1 MKVSCFWWC
10 SVGLAILLTTASAAQ
25 PSDSAVSGAWG
36 WAAATP
42 GGRGGQILRVTNLHA
57 SGAGSLREALE
68 ANGTRIIVFEVGG
81 VIDLGKKTL
90 SIKNPDVTVAGQT
103 APPPGISIIK
113 GGIVIQT
120 HDVILQHLR
129 VRPGEAGAAKK
140 SGWEVDA
147 IGTSSGAHDVVI
159 DHCSTSWATDENLSA
174 SGERFSGA
182 TVDQW
187 RKGTSHRV
195 TISHCII
202 AEGLDHSTHSKGAHS
217 KGSLIHDNAT
227 DIAVIANLYASN
239 GQRNPYFK
247 GGARGVVVNNLID
260 NPGSAAIHY
269 GLQLGEWGMHPWV
282 SGQIAIVGNVLNHGS
297 DTKAGLALFS
307 TNGTP
312 CELFLEDNLAFDRAG
327 NPVNL
332 TSGAYTAKDSP
343 PTWPPGLQSIPASEV
358 KEYILANA
366 GARPWDRDDV
376 DRRIVQQ
383 VRDGKGK
390 IPNSEQEVG
399 GYPKSPESHRPFE
412 RTGDCRCAGTRT
424 GDGQRKGRAA
434 G

>member
-1 MKVSCFWWC
+1 MKAIRHFGCLGW
-10 SVGLAILLTTASAAQ
+10 LAVAVTTASAAQ
-25 PSDSAVSGAWG
+25 PSDVALPGAWG

-42 GGRGGQILRVTNLHA
+42 GGRGGQILRVTNLRA

-68 ANGTRIIVFEVGG
+68 ADGPRIVVFEVGG
-81 VIDLGKKTL
+81 VIDLGRDTL
-90 SIKNPDVTVAGQT
+90 SIKNPYVTVAGQT
-103 APPPGISIIK
+103 APTPGITIIK
-113 GGIVIQT
+113 GGIGIQT

-147 IGTSSGAHDVVI
+147 IATSGGAHDVVI

-182 TVDQW
+182 TAEEW

-202 AEGLDHSTHSKGAHS
+202 AEGLDHSTHGKGAHS
-217 KGSLIHDNAT
+217 KGSVIHDNAT

-269 GLQLGEWGMHPWV
+269 GLQLGEWGRHPWV
-282 SGQIAIVGNVLNHGS
+282 AGQIAIVGNVLNPGP
-297 DTKAGLALFS
+297 DTKTGFALFS

-312 CELFLEDNLAFDRAG
+312 CEVFLDDNLVFDWAG
-327 NPVNL
+327 NPVRL

-343 PTWPPGLQSIPASEV
+343 PTWPPGLQTIPGSQV
-358 KEYILANA
+358 KEYVLANA
-366 GARPWDRDDV
+366 GARPWDRDAV
-376 DRRIVQQ
+376 DRRIIQQ
-383 VRDGKGK
+383 VRDGTGK
-390 IPNSEQEVG
+390 IPDSEQEVG
-399 GYPKSPESHRPFE
+399 GYPNPPETHRAFDAS
-412 RTGDCRCAGTRT
+412 RWDLSTMTSR
-424 GDGQRKGRAA
+424 
-434 G
+434 

>member
-1 MKVSCFWWC
+1 MKAVTFWGW
-10 SVGLAILLTTASAAQ
+10 SVWLAMLLVTASAAQ
-25 PSDSAVSGAWG
+25 PSDSAISGAWG

-42 GGRGGQILRVTNLHA
+42 GGRGGQILRVTNLRA
-57 SGAGSLREALE
+57 SGVGSLREALDAE
-68 ANGTRIIVFEVGG
+68 GLRIVVFEVGG
-81 VIDLGKKTL
+81 VIDLGKSTL
-90 SIKNPDVTVAGQT
+90 SIKNPYVTVAGQT
-103 APPPGISIIK
+103 APSPGITIIK
-113 GGIVIQT
+113 GGIGIQT

-147 IGTSSGAHDVVI
+147 IATGSGAHDVVI

-182 TVDQW
+182 TVEEW

-202 AEGLDHSTHSKGAHS
+202 AEGLDHSTHGKGAHS

-269 GLQLGEWGMHPWV
+269 GLQLGEWGLHPWV
-282 SGQIAIVGNVLNHGS
+282 AGQIAIVGNVLHHGP
-297 DTKAGLALFS
+297 DTRAGLPLFS
-307 TNGTP
+307 TNATP
-312 CELFLEDNLAFDRAG
+312 CEVFLDDNLAFDRAG
-327 NPVNL
+327 NLARL
-332 TSGAYTAKDSP
+332 TSGVFTAKDSP
-343 PTWPPGLQSIPASEV
+343 PTWPPGLQSLPANEV
-358 KEYILANA
+358 KQYVLANA
-366 GARPWDRDDV
+366 GARPWDRDAV
-376 DRRIVQQ
+376 DCRIIQQ
-383 VRDGKGK
+383 VRDGKGR
-390 IPNSEQEVG
+390 IPDSEQEVG
-399 GYPKSPESHRPFE
+399 GYPNPPETHRAFDAS
-412 RTGDCRCAGTRT
+412 RWDLSTMTSR
-424 GDGQRKGRAA
+424 
-434 G
+434 

>member
-68 ANGTRIIVFEVGG
+68 TNGTRIIVFEVGG

-202 AEGLDHSTHSKGAHS
+202 AEGLDHSTHGKGAHS

-269 GLQLGEWGMHPWV
+269 GLQLGEWGLHPWV
-282 SGQIAIVGNVLNHGS
+282 SGQIAIVGNVLKHGS

-312 CELFLEDNLAFDRAG
+312 CELFLEDNLAFDRAR
-327 NPVNL
+327 NPVRL

-399 GYPKSPESHRPFE
+399 GYPNAPESHRPFDPSQWDLSTMAS
-412 RTGDCRCAGTRT
+412 R
-424 GDGQRKGRAA
+424 
-434 G
+434 

>member
-1 MKVSCFWWC
+1 M
-10 SVGLAILLTTASAAQ
+10 LLVTASAAQ
-25 PSDSAVSGAWG
+25 PSAVALPGAWG

-42 GGRGGQILRVTNLHA
+42 GGRGGQILRVTNLRA

-68 ANGTRIIVFEVGG
+68 ADGPRIVVFEVGG
-81 VIDLGKKTL
+81 VIDLGKSTL
-90 SIKNPDVTVAGQT
+90 SIKSPYVTVAGQT
-103 APPPGISIIK
+103 APSPGITIIK
-113 GGIVIQT
+113 GGIGIQT

-129 VRPGEAGAAKK
+129 VRPGEAGAAKN

-147 IGTSSGAHDVVI
+147 IATGSGAHDVVI

-182 TVDQW
+182 AVEEW
-187 RKGTSHRV
+187 RNGTSHRV

-202 AEGLDHSTHSKGAHS
+202 AEGLDCSTHGKGAHS

-269 GLQLGEWGMHPWV
+269 GLQLGEWGLHPWV
-282 SGQIAIVGNVLNHGS
+282 AGQIAIVGNVLHHGP
-297 DTKAGLALFS
+297 DTKAALALFS

-312 CELFLEDNLAFDRAG
+312 CEVFLDDNLVFGRAG
-327 NPVNL
+327 NPVRL
-332 TSGAYTAKDSP
+332 TSGAYTAKDSA
-343 PTWPPGLQSIPASEV
+343 PTWPPGLRSIPASQV
-358 KEYILANA
+358 KEYVLANA
-366 GARPWDRDDV
+366 GARPWDRDAV
-376 DRRIVQQ
+376 DRRIIQQ
-383 VRDGKGK
+383 VGDGTGK
-390 IPNSEQEVG
+390 ISDSEQEVG
-399 GYPKSPESHRPFE
+399 GYPILPETHRAFDASQWDLSTMTS
-412 RTGDCRCAGTRT
+412 R
-424 GDGQRKGRAA
+424 
-434 G
+434 

>member
-1 MKVSCFWWC
+1 MNAHSFWRC
-10 SVGLAILLTTASAAQ
+10 CAGSAVLLAAASAAH
-25 PSDSAVSGAWG
+25 PSDSAISGAWG

-42 GGRGGQILRVTNLHA
+42 GGRGGQILRVTNLRA
-57 SGAGSLREALE
+57 SGPGSLREALE
-68 ANGTRIIVFEVGG
+68 ADGPRIVVFEVGG
-81 VIDLGKKTL
+81 VIDLGKSTL
-90 SIKNPDVTVAGQT
+90 SIKNPYVTVAGQT
-103 APPPGISIIK
+103 APSPGITIIK
-113 GGIVIQT
+113 GGIGIQT

-147 IGTSSGAHDVVI
+147 IATSSGAHDVVI

-182 TVDQW
+182 TVEEW

-202 AEGLDHSTHSKGAHS
+202 AEGLDHSTHGKGAHS

-269 GLQLGEWGMHPWV
+269 GLQLGEWGLHPWV
-282 SGQIAIVGNVLNHGS
+282 AGQIAIVGNVLNHGP

-312 CELFLEDNLAFDRAG
+312 CEVFLDDNLAFDRAG
-327 NPVNL
+327 NPVRL

-343 PTWPPGLQSIPASEV
+343 PTWPPGLRSIPASEV
-358 KEYILANA
+358 KEYVLANA
-366 GARPWDRDDV
+366 GARPWDRDAV
-376 DRRIVQQ
+376 DRRIIQQ
-383 VRDGKGK
+383 VRDGTGK
-390 IPNSEQEVG
+390 IPDSEQEVG
-399 GYPKSPESHRPFE
+399 GYPNLPETHRAFDASQWDLSTMTS
-412 RTGDCRCAGTRT
+412 R
-424 GDGQRKGRAA
+424 
-434 G
+434 

>member
-1 MKVSCFWWC
+1 MKAITLWGC
-10 SVGLAILLTTASAAQ
+10 SVWLAMLLVTASAAQ
-25 PSDSAVSGAWG
+25 PSNVALPGAWG

-57 SGAGSLREALE
+57 TGTGSLREALE
-68 ANGTRIIVFEVGG
+68 ADGPRIVVFEVGG
-81 VIDLGKKTL
+81 VIDLGKSTL
-90 SIKNPDVTVAGQT
+90 SIKNPYVTVAGQT
-103 APPPGISIIK
+103 APTPGITIIK
-113 GGIVIQT
+113 GGIGIQT

-147 IGTSSGAHDVVI
+147 IATSGGAHDVVI

-182 TVDQW
+182 TVEEW

-202 AEGLDHSTHSKGAHS
+202 AEGLDHSTHGKGAHS

-260 NPGSAAIHY
+260 NPGSAAVHY
-269 GLQLGEWGMHPWV
+269 GLQLGEWGLHPWV
-282 SGQIAIVGNVLNHGS
+282 AGQIAIVGNVLNHGH
-297 DTKAGLALFS
+297 DTKAGWSAVVS
-307 TNGTP
+307 V
-312 CELFLEDNLAFDRAG
+312 CDKW
-327 NPVNL
+327 PV
-332 TSGAYTAKDSP
+332 
-343 PTWPPGLQSIPASEV
+343 
-358 KEYILANA
+358 
-366 GARPWDRDDV
+366 
-376 DRRIVQQ
+376 RR
-383 VRDGKGK
+383 
-390 IPNSEQEVG
+390 
-399 GYPKSPESHRPFE
+399 
-412 RTGDCRCAGTRT
+412 
-424 GDGQRKGRAA
+424 
-434 G
+434 

>member
-1 MKVSCFWWC
+1 MKAITLWGC
-10 SVGLAILLTTASAAQ
+10 SVWLAMLPVTASAAQ
-25 PSDSAVSGAWG
+25 PSDVAHPGAWG

-42 GGRGGQILRVTNLHA
+42 GGRGGQILRVTNLRA
-57 SGAGSLREALE
+57 SGPGSLREALE
-68 ANGTRIIVFEVGG
+68 AEGPRIVVFEVGG
-81 VIDLGKKTL
+81 VIDLGKSTL
-90 SIKNPDVTVAGQT
+90 SIKNPYVTAAGQT
-103 APPPGISIIK
+103 APSPGITIIK
-113 GGIVIQT
+113 GGIGIQT

-129 VRPGEAGAAKK
+129 VRPGETGAAKK

-147 IGTSSGAHDVVI
+147 IATGSGAHDVVI

-182 TVDQW
+182 TVEEW

-202 AEGLDHSTHSKGAHS
+202 AEGLDHSTHGKGEHS

-269 GLQLGEWGMHPWV
+269 GLQLGEWGLRPWV
-282 SGQIAIVGNVLNHGS
+282 AGQIAIVGNVMKHGP
-297 DTKAGLALFS
+297 DTRAGLALFS

-312 CELFLEDNLAFDRAG
+312 CEVFLDDNRAFDRAG
-327 NPVNL
+327 NPVRSTL
-332 TSGAYTAKDSP
+332 GDYTAKDSP
-343 PTWPPGLQSIPASEV
+343 PTWPTGLQSIPASEV
-358 KEYILANA
+358 KQYVLANA
-366 GARPWDRDDV
+366 EARPWDRDAV
-376 DRRIVQQ
+376 DCRIIQQ

-390 IPNSEQEVG
+390 IPDSEQEVG
-399 GYPKSPESHRPFE
+399 GYPNLPETHRKFDASQWDLSTMTS
-412 RTGDCRCAGTRT
+412 R
-424 GDGQRKGRAA
+424 
-434 G
+434 